1 MKDAHEL
8 GLKALLTGT
17 HGNAGNTDKWR
28 HVVYTCYQPRSL
40 ATEKDLALKREAY
53 RDRRV
58 TTHWPAMNVKLFPT
72 EGNSYYGA
80 SGAKRPEFKVRHTR
94 ENVETDMTLQ
104 LAGVKPYPK
113 KAIRQRTPLICLSV

>member
-1 MKDAHEL
+1 MFKP
-8 GLKALLTGT
+8 LLIGT
-17 HGNAGNTDKWR
+17 HGSAGNTDKWR

-58 TTHWPAMNVKLFPT
+58 TTHWPAMNVKLFPK

-80 SGAKRPEFKVRHTR
+80 SGATKPDFKIRHTR
-94 ENVETDMTLQ
+94 ENVENDMTKQ

-113 KAIRQRTPLICLSV
+113 ESIRQGTPLIRLSV